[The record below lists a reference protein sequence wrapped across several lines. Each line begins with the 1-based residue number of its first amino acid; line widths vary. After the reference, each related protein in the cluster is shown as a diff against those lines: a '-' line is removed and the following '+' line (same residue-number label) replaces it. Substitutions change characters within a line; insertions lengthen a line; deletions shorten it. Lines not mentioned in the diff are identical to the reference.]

1 MYKTG
6 VENSALNILDELG
19 SKASIKV
26 KPPVG
31 IGDDN
36 EIDDTIMQGES
47 ISSILCSNSVD
58 TIAKNCPLKPL
69 QIRDSISIPQ
79 MSFVDDV
86 IDANKCGRETQMMNE
101 YTNNEFSRRRL
112 QLGFDKC
119 VRMHVS
125 ANKNLKNT
133 KSKCG
138 DVYIDEWVTKAQLS
152 TD

>member
-1 MYKTG
+1 MNDTKNNKDADDIDFVFYDVKQAYDSLDKNHTLLDLYKTG

-69 QIRDSISIPQ
+69 KIKDSINIPQ
-79 MSFVDDV
+79 MSFVKDV
-86 IDANKCGRETQMMNE
+86 MDA
-101 YTNNEFSRRRL
+101 
-112 QLGFDKC
+112 
-119 VRMHVS
+119 
-125 ANKNLKNT
+125 T
-133 KSKCG
+133 K
-138 DVYIDEWVTKAQLS
+138 Y
-152 TD
+152 